1 LFDRFAPLLFVLLWS
16 TGWIVA
22 RYSADYADPLTF
34 LCFRFG
40 AAGALL
46 LGLALIARARFPA
59 TTRDWGHALASG
71 IFLHAIYLGGV
82 WWAIRQGLPASVS
95 ALIAAVQPVATALL
109 APALLGERGSWRRS
123 LGVALGLVGL
133 ILVLWP
139 KLSAAAF
146 GAGAF
151 AVIGVN
157 VLAMFGA
164 TAGFFYQKRF
174 LPSGDLRAIA
184 GLQYAGAFAVMLP
197 AAFALEPMRILWNP
211 TMGLVLA
218 WSVLALSIG
227 AIWLLLLLI
236 RHGEVSR
243 ASALIYLVP
252 PTAAAQAFFL
262 FGETLS
268 ALQLAGM
275 ALTAAGVAL
284 ASRGEAQT
292 RIATKPTPSH
302 VAMQCDAAGEA

>member
-1 LFDRFAPLLFVLLWS
+1 MSSPSPLFDRVAPILFVAIWS

-40 AAGALL
+40 AAGLL
-46 LGLALIARARFPA
+46 LVGFALAVRAQFPKTA
-59 TTRDWGHALASG
+59 LGWIHALVSG
-71 IFLHAIYLGGV
+71 VFLHAVYLGGV

-95 ALIAAVQPVATALL
+95 ALIAAVQPIATALL
-109 APALLGERGSWRRS
+109 APMLLGERGSLRRS

-139 KLSAAAF
+139 KLSAANI
-146 GAGAF
+146 GAGSLGI
-151 AVIGVN
+151 IGVN
-157 VLAMFGA
+157 ILAMFGA

-174 LPSGDLRAIA
+174 LPTGDLRTVAS
-184 GLQYAGAFAVMLP
+184 LQYAGAFAAMLP
-197 AAFALEPMRILWNP
+197 IAYALEPMHITWNW
-211 TMGLVLA
+211 TMALVLG
-218 WSVLALSIG
+218 WSVFALSIG

-252 PTAAAQAFFL
+252 PTAAAQAFLL
-262 FGETLS
+262 FGETLNG
-268 ALQLAGM
+268 LQIAGM
-275 ALTAAGVAL
+275 ALTAAGVAI
-284 ASRGEAQT
+284 ASRRQA
-292 RIATKPTPSH
+292 
-302 VAMQCDAAGEA
+302 

>member
-1 LFDRFAPLLFVLLWS
+1 MPSSRPRLFDRLAPIVFVAIWS

-40 AAGALL
+40 AAGLL
-46 LGLALIARARFPA
+46 LLALAIAAGAAFPRAVRQ
-59 TTRDWGHALASG
+59 WVHALVSG
-71 IFLHAIYLGGV
+71 VFLHAIYLGGV
-82 WWAIRQGLPASVS
+82 WWAIRAGLPASVS
-95 ALIAAVQPVATALL
+95 ALIAAVQPISTALL
-109 APALLGERGSWRRS
+109 APALLGERGSLRRS

-133 ILVLWP
+133 VLVLWP
-139 KLSAAAF
+139 KLGAAHIGDGF
-146 GAGAF
+146 LT
-151 AVIGVN
+151 AVGVN
-157 VLAMFGA
+157 ILAMLSA
-164 TAGFFYQKRF
+164 TVGFFYQKRH
-174 LPSGDLRAIA
+174 LPTGDLRAIA

-197 AAFALEPMRILWNP
+197 AAFLLEPMRIEWNG
-211 TMGLVLA
+211 TMAFVLA

-262 FGETLS
+262 FGESLD

-284 ASRGEAQT
+284 ASR
-292 RIATKPTPSH
+292 RNP
-302 VAMQCDAAGEA
+302 